1 MTLRRLRVL
10 LERLPPES
18 ATMTAIRN
26 AAPALPKAGD
36 LAKAPWSALEVLVA
50 TLINENRLWRHEQ
63 TLRNTVKGQKQPD
76 EPELL
81 RMPGDDKAKDSQ
93 GKPRTPLTLDQAD
106 WLFRH
111 INGLN

>member
-1 MTLRRLRVL
+1 MSFRRLRVL
-10 LERLPPES
+10 IERLPPES

-26 AAPALPKAGD
+26 AAPALPKSGD
-36 LAKAPWSALEVLVA
+36 LAKAPWTALEVLVG

-63 TLRNTVKGQKQPD
+63 TLRNIAKGQKQPD
-76 EPELL
+76 TPEML
-81 RMPGDDKAKDSQ
+81 RMPGDDKAKDSS
-93 GKPRTPLTLDQAD
+93 GRSREPLTLDQAD

>member
-26 AAPALPKAGD
+26 AAPALPKGGD
-36 LAKAPWSALEVLVA
+36 SAKAPWSALEVLVG
-50 TLINENRLWRHEQ
+50 TLVNEHRLWRYEQ
-63 TLRNTVKGQKQPD
+63 TLRNTGKGQSKPK
-76 EPELL
+76 EPEMI
-81 RMPGDDKAKDSQ
+81 RMPGDDKPKD
-93 GKPRTPLTLDQAD
+93 GKGQPRPALTPDQAD

>member
-1 MTLRRLRVL
+1 MSFRRLRVL

-26 AAPALPKAGD
+26 AAPALPKPGD
-36 LAKAPWSALEVLVA
+36 LAKAPWSALEVLIG
-50 TLINENRLWRHEQ
+50 TLVNEHRLWRYEQ
-63 TLRNTVKGQKQPD
+63 TLRNLPKGQKKPD

-81 RMPGDDKAKDSQ
+81 RMPGDDKAKNSK
-93 GKPRTPLTLDQAD
+93 GRPRAPLTLDQAD